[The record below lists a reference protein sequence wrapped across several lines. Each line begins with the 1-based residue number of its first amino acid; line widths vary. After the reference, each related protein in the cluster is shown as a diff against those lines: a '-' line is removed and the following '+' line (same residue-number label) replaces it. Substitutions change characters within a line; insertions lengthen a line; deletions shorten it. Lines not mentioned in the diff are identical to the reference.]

1 MVAELNNLPARGRA
15 QMRATGL
22 KRFLLFTMP
31 ATGGMK
37 NYVASYETREDAIG
51 MAEKLKAKAAL
62 RWQVIDNLT
71 SEVVA
76 EDPGV

>member
-1 MVAELNNLPARGRA
+1 
-15 QMRATGL
+15 MRSTGL
-22 KRFLLFTMP
+22 KRFLLFTTP

-37 NYVASYETREDAIG
+37 NYVASYDTREDAIG
-51 MAEKLKAKAAL
+51 MAEKLKAQAAL

>member
-1 MVAELNNLPARGRA
+1 
-15 QMRATGL
+15 MRNSGL
-22 KRFLLFTMP
+22 KRFLLFTTP
-31 ATGGMK
+31 VGGGLK

-51 MAEKLKAKAAL
+51 MAEKLKSQNPT